1 MLKEEFT
8 GMFTRRL
15 DRIFRNDG
23 RSLIVAFD
31 HGLTE
36 GPTKGME
43 EPGKILAEIVA
54 GGADAILTSYGIAMR
69 FAREISSLGLI
80 LRLDVGGTKL
90 GTMGPGIQYFKVED
104 AIRAAADAVA
114 ISAFPGTAQE
124 QSTMQ
129 MLAGV
134 IAEAHTWGMPVMA
147 ELQPGG
153 FDAGPEFFT
162 TENIALSARVAA
174 ELGADW
180 VKVPHAENFNQV
192 ISSCY
197 VPVVVLGGVKA
208 KDERV
213 LFEVV
218 HTAIQDG
225 ATGVAIGRNIFQAE
239 YPASIVTAL
248 AAIIHNDANVDTACE
263 IYHQSLPESRHQT

>member
-1 MLKEEFT
+1 
-8 GMFTRRL
+8 MFTRRL
-15 DRIFRNDG
+15 NRIFRNDG

-36 GPTKGME
+36 GPTQGLE

-69 FAREISSLGLI
+69 FAKEISALGLI

-90 GTMGPGIQYFKVED
+90 GKMGPGIQFFEVED
-104 AIRAAADAVA
+104 AIRVAADAVA
-114 ISAFPGTAQE
+114 ISAFPATPQE
-124 QSTMQ
+124 QATMQ

-153 FDAGPEFFT
+153 FDAGPKFFT

-180 VKVPHAENFNQV
+180 VKVPHADNFNQV
-192 ISSCY
+192 VNSCY
-197 VPVVVLGGVKA
+197 VPVVMLGGVKV
-208 KDERV
+208 KDERA

-225 ATGVAIGRNIFQAE
+225 ANGVAIGRNIFQAD
-239 YPASIVTAL
+239 YPASIVAAL
-248 AAIIHNDANVDTACE
+248 AAIIHADASVDKACE
-263 IYHQSLPESRHQT
+263 IYQNSLPKIKH

>member
-1 MLKEEFT
+1 
-8 GMFTRRL
+8 MFTRRL
-15 DRIFRNDG
+15 NRIFRSDG

-36 GPTKGME
+36 GPTRGLE
-43 EPGKILAEIVA
+43 NPGKILSEIVA
-54 GGADAILTSYGIAMR
+54 GGADAILTSYGIATR
-69 FAREISSLGLI
+69 FAQEISPLGLI

-90 GTMGPGIQYFKVED
+90 GKMGPGIQFFEVED
-104 AIRAAADAVA
+104 AIRVAADAVA
-114 ISAFPGTAQE
+114 ISAFPGTPQE
-124 QSTMQ
+124 QATMQ

-180 VKVPHAENFNQV
+180 VKIPHASDFNKV
-192 ISSCY
+192 VSSCY
-197 VPVVVLGGVKA
+197 VPVVMLGGVKA
-208 KDERV
+208 KDERA

-218 HTAIQDG
+218 HGAMQDG

-239 YPASIVTAL
+239 HPTSIVTAL
-248 AAIIHNDANVDTACE
+248 AALIHEDVSVDKAWE
-263 IYHQSLPESRHQT
+263 IYQQALTKTNP

>member
-1 MLKEEFT
+1 MPVT
-8 GMFTRRL
+8 ITRRL
-15 DRIFRNDG
+15 NRIFRSDG
-23 RSLIVAFD
+23 RSLIVALD

-36 GPTKGME
+36 GPTKGLE
-43 EPGKILAEIVA
+43 DPGKILTEIVA
-54 GGADAILTSYGIAMR
+54 GGADAILTSYGVATR
-69 FAREISSLGLI
+69 FAREISPLGLI

-90 GTMGPGIQYFKVED
+90 GKMGPGIQFFEVED
-104 AIRAAADAVA
+104 AIRVAADAIA
-114 ISAFPGTAQE
+114 ISAFPGTPQE

-153 FDAGPEFFT
+153 FDAGPDFFT

-180 VKVPHAENFNQV
+180 VKVPHAPNFDHV
-192 ISSCY
+192 IGSCY
-197 VPVVVLGGVKA
+197 VPVVMLGGVKV

-213 LFEVV
+213 LFETIHQAV
-218 HTAIQDG
+218 QDG
-225 ATGVAIGRNIFQAE
+225 ASGIAIGRNIFQSE
-239 YPASIVTAL
+239 YPAGIVAAM
-248 AAIIHNDANVDTACE
+248 AAIIHENASVDTACE
-263 IYHQSLPESRHQT
+263 IFRQSKTKNNH